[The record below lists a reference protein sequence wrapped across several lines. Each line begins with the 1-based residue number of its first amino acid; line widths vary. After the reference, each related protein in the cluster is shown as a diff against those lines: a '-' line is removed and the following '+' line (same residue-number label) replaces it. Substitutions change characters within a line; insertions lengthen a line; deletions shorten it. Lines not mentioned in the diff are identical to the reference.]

1 MLIGILQLRMGWQM
15 KRGDIY
21 YANLSPAVGSEMDK
35 RRPVL
40 IVSNDANNRAATTVT
55 ILPLTSNVS
64 RVYPFEI
71 LLNPEDTGLPKSS
84 KIQAQQV
91 RTISKERIAIE
102 VVGSLSQELMELVN
116 AALKLHLG
124 LD

>member
-1 MLIGILQLRMGWQM
+1 M

-40 IVSNDANNRAATTVT
+40 IVSNDANNRASSTVT

-64 RVYPFEI
+64 RVYPFEV
-71 LLNPEDTGLPKSS
+71 LLNLEDSGLPLVS
-84 KIQAQQV
+84 KVQAQQV
-91 RTISKERIAIE
+91 RTISKHRIVSE
-102 VVGSLSQELMELVN
+102 VVNSLSEELMQLVD

-124 LD
+124 LE